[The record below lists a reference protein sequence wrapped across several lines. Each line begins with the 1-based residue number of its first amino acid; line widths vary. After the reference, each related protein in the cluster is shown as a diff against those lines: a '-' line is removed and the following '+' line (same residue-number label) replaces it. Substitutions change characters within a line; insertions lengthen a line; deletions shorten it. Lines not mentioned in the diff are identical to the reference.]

1 MMKNIKPLLSL
12 LCFLLAIHASA
23 QKAAETTRSFRITGK
38 VKQEK
43 VINLNELLQCK
54 SHELKNVNT
63 SCSPKTEERIKGAKG
78 VLLKEVFDSVAFDY
92 EKGIHLNEFYFVFIA
107 ADGYKLVYSY
117 NEVFNTE
124 TGKNLYV
131 VTELDGKPA
140 SELPNALLVLTTS
153 DIKGGR
159 RNMKWLKEIRVCK
172 AE

>member
-1 MMKNIKPLLSL
+1 MMMNIRTLFICTL
-12 LCFLLAIHASA
+12 FTVQAVA
-23 QKAAETTRSFRITGK
+23 QKTAEATRSFLITGK

-43 VINLNELLQCK
+43 VIAFDNLLQYK

-63 SCSPKTEERIKGAKG
+63 SCSPKKEERIKFAKG
-78 VLLKEVFDSVAFDY
+78 VLLKDVFDSVAFDY
-92 EKGIHLNEFYFVFIA
+92 EKGTHLNEFYFVFIA

-117 NEVFNTE
+117 NEIFNTE
-124 TGKNLYV
+124 TGRSLYV

-140 SELPNALLVLTTS
+140 SDLPNALLILTTT

-159 RNMKWLKEIRVCK
+159 RNMKWLKEIRVCR

>member
-1 MMKNIKPLLSL
+1 MMKHIKILVSL
-12 LCFLLAIHASA
+12 IYCLLALHTSA
-23 QKAAETTRSFRITGK
+23 QKAPETTRSFRITGK

-43 VINLNELLQCK
+43 VITLNELLQFK

-63 SCSPKTEERIKGAKG
+63 SCSPKKEERIKGAKG
-78 VLLKEVFDSVAFDY
+78 VLLKEVFDSVAFDH
-92 EKGIHLNEFYFVFIA
+92 EKGIHLNEFYFVFTA

-159 RNMKWLKEIRVCK
+159 RNMKWLKEIRVCR